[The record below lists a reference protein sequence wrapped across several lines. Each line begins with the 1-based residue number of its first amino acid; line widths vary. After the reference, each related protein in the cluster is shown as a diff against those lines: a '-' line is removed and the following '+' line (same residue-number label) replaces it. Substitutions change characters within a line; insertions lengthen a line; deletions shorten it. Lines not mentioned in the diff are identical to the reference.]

1 MRILFVTSG
10 MTLFYQIP
18 PKKRTGGKDFA
29 FISRARGFT
38 IRFIPDKIL
47 AEQTKISRLK
57 KEGAVDE
64 NAKKEW
70 DRRVNAN
77 LNRMITALN
86 LADNAMDEAINSA
99 AKIVRLFQELKIK
112 VESGAGRDDNGK
124 FFVEFL
130 LTGPDGQQRVIR
142 VPSYDDSFLD
152 SMRVK
157 L

>member
-1 MRILFVTSG
+1 M
-10 MTLFYQIP
+10 
-18 PKKRTGGKDFA
+18 
-29 FISRARGFT
+29 
-38 IRFIPDKIL
+38 
-47 AEQTKISRLK
+47 
-57 KEGAVDE
+57 DE